1 MERII
6 ELMKTSDIIK
16 EKAHTKMWAK
26 IKGLDRKITKQELDL
41 KNESY
46 NPFIP
51 RELHEQ
57 VLAGCIQERE
67 LYKYLL
73 SLIEKDGIKLN
84 YKL

>member
-1 MERII
+1 
-6 ELMKTSDIIK
+6 MKTSDIIK
-16 EKAHTKMWAK
+16 EKAHTKMWAR

-57 VLAGCIQERE
+57 VLAGVIEERE
-67 LYKYLL
+67 VYKYLL
-73 SLIEKDGIKLN
+73 SLIEQDGIKLN

>member
-26 IKGLDRKITKQELDL
+26 IKSLDRKISEQELDL

-57 VLAGCIQERE
+57 VLAGCRQERE

-73 SLIEKDGIKLN
+73 SLIEKDGIKLD

>member
-6 ELMKTSDIIK
+6 KLMKTSDIIK
-16 EKAHTKMWAK
+16 EKAHTKMWAT
-26 IKGLDRKITKQELDL
+26 IKGLDRKITEQELNL

-57 VLAGCIQERE
+57 VLDGNEQE
-67 LYKYLL
+67 LILFKYLINL
-73 SLIEKDGIKLN
+73 VEEDYKPIK
-84 YKL
+84 YPI

>member
-16 EKAHTKMWAK
+16 EKAHTKMCAK
-26 IKGLDRKITKQELDL
+26 IKGLERKITEQEQDL

>member
-1 MERII
+1 
-6 ELMKTSDIIK
+6 MKTSDIIK
-16 EKAHTKMWAK
+16 EKAHTKMWAT
-26 IKGLDRKITKQELDL
+26 IKGFDRKITEQELDL

-57 VLAGCIQERE
+57 VLNGCRQERE

-73 SLIEKDGIKLN
+73 SLIEQDGIKLN

>member
-1 MERII
+1 
-6 ELMKTSDIIK
+6 
-16 EKAHTKMWAK
+16 MWAT
-26 IKGLDRKITKQELDL
+26 IKGLDRKITEQELDL

-57 VLAGCIQERE
+57 VLDGCKQERE

-73 SLIEKDGIKLN
+73 SLIEQDGIKLN

>member
-1 MERII
+1 
-6 ELMKTSDIIK
+6 
-16 EKAHTKMWAK
+16 MWAT
-26 IKGLDRKITKQELDL
+26 IKGLDRKIAEQELDL

-57 VLAGCIQERE
+57 VLDGCKQERE

-73 SLIEKDGIKLN
+73 SLIEQDGIKLN